1 MRRASNRNRIN
12 PGSKQGNRV
21 RCSQQLGFCK
31 RWVVAFQALGLWTML
46 AWQSSNAQEPTA
58 PPAKAREVAPGIFVP
73 KAAPQAIPSSDSA
86 KPPMELKKE
95 TEASPANKPGELSG
109 NPAEAGKKK
118 AAPTFKPSLKAKDV
132 ISASMRTN
140 TEARTFTLTVP
151 APRGQIVDRNG
162 YPLAQSQV
170 AYYAA
175 INFPLLKDATDKE
188 IARYALERVN
198 KANQVLGGDWDLQYN
213 TVLEHYR
220 ERRWLPL
227 VFSSP
232 LNEAQARKLKPELI
246 KGLMLHPIYL
256 RIYPQKNL
264 ASHIIGYVGRRPP
277 RRTGPVEDGESI
289 WPQAKGVDGLEE
301 VFDTDLT
308 GRPGK
313 INILFDSD
321 GTKLTEEMIQRP
333 KPGNTVVTALD
344 LEIQQL
350 AEEVLQENTKSGA
363 LVILDVRS
371 GDVLAMASWPQYDP
385 NIFIPA
391 ISQEDY
397 TKLQNDPTNPL
408 YARAFRGAYPPAS
421 TFKTVVALA
430 ALEAGSVTEQTLFPC
445 PTSLAIGDRVFRNWN
460 KNGEGSMNV
469 VGALTRSCNTW
480 FYQAA
485 LQTGAAPVFEMA
497 QRLGFGKAT
506 GLPLPAEAK
515 GFVPTDRWSREKYGN
530 PLLSGDLAN
539 MAIGQGTVL
548 TSPLQVAQAMAA
560 IGSRKRVVQPRL
572 VMQVQDINDSVTRTF
587 RVRERIP
594 LNINPYN
601 MELVVQGMVDV
612 VNADNGTARR
622 ARNEHITVAGKTGT
636 GQWKPAKEQNIAWF
650 AGFAPADYP
659 VFAFAAIYEGSPG
672 ETVGGGKN
680 AGPII
685 GEFFKKYLDDEQHL
699 AEVKNQAETI
709 ELALGDPTI
718 TRPQTGGSIFKGQS
732 GGGEAREVV
741 NETKNVKQESGG
753 ILKRLFRWGR

>member
-1 MRRASNRNRIN
+1 MNRGSQHDFVVQRSQHAGVGRHWVMAS
-12 PGSKQGNRV
+12 QT
-21 RCSQQLGFCK
+21 
-31 RWVVAFQALGLWTML
+31 LGLWGVL
-46 AWQSSNAQEPTA
+46 AWQSLNAQEPTA
-58 PPAKAREVAPGIFVP
+58 PPVKGREVAPGIFAP
-73 KAAPQAIPSSDSA
+73 AAAPQAIPSNAPATPEMDLDKGTEA
-86 KPPMELKKE
+86 KPENKPE
-95 TEASPANKPGELSG
+95 NKPGEAAGKQVES
-109 NPAEAGKKK
+109 GKKK
-118 AAPTFKPSLKAKDV
+118 AVPNFRPSLKAKDV
-132 ISASMRTN
+132 ISASMQTN

-162 YPLAQSQV
+162 YPLAQNRV
-170 AYYAA
+170 VYYAA
-175 INFPLLKDATDKE
+175 INFPLLEGATDKD
-188 IARYALERVN
+188 IARYALDRVN

-232 LNEAQARKLKPELI
+232 LDEAQARKLKPELI
-246 KGLMLHPIYL
+246 KGLMLHPIYM
-256 RIYPQKNL
+256 RTYPQKNL
-264 ASHIIGYVGRRPP
+264 ASHIIGYVGKSPP

-301 VFDTDLT
+301 VFDADLT

-313 INILFDSD
+313 INILFAAD

-350 AEEVLQENTKSGA
+350 AEEVLQEKTKSGA

-397 TKLQNDPTNPL
+397 SKLQNDPTNPL

-421 TFKTVVALA
+421 TFKAIVALA
-430 ALEAGSVTEQTLFPC
+430 ALEAGSITEQTLFPC
-445 PTSLAIGDRVFRNWN
+445 PTSLAIGDRVFNNWN
-460 KNGEGSMNV
+460 KKGEGSMNV

-506 GLPLPAEAK
+506 GLPLPAEAA

-530 PLLSGDLAN
+530 PLLAGDLAN

-548 TSPLQVAQAMAA
+548 SSPLQVAQAMAA

-612 VNADNGTARR
+612 VNADNGTARL

-636 GQWKPAKEQNIAWF
+636 GQWKPAKEQNVAWF

-672 ETVGGGKN
+672 ETIGGGKN

-699 AEVKNQAETI
+699 AAMKSQAETI
-709 ELALGDPTI
+709 ELALGDPAVA
-718 TRPQTGGSIFKGQS
+718 RPQTGGSIFKGQGAESEARKEVNEEKETEQAS
-732 GGGEAREVV
+732 GGG
-741 NETKNVKQESGG
+741 GL
-753 ILKRLFRWGR
+753 LKRLFRWGR

>member
-1 MRRASNRNRIN
+1 MDPGTKQRIFVGGGQAAYFCRRRA
-12 PGSKQGNRV
+12 
-21 RCSQQLGFCK
+21 
-31 RWVVAFQALGLWTML
+31 VAPLVLAGWLAVGL
-46 AWQSSNAQEPTA
+46 ADVGAQEETSEPAAIA
-58 PPAKAREVAPGIFVP
+58 PEPAAGVLDPATKPRASQADDSAGQGMATRQEPE
-73 KAAPQAIPSSDSA
+73 AAPDNRPDEAAGKPARDSA
-86 KPPMELKKE
+86 
-95 TEASPANKPGELSG
+95 
-109 NPAEAGKKK
+109 KK
-118 AAPTFKPSLKAKDV
+118 AAPMFRPSLRAKDV
-132 ISASMRTN
+132 ISASMQTN

-162 YPLAQSQV
+162 YPLAQSRV

-175 INFPLLKDATDKE
+175 INFPLLEGATDKDV
-188 IARYALERVN
+188 ARYALERVN

-232 LNEAQARKLKPELI
+232 LDEAQARKLKPELI
-246 KGLMLHPIYL
+246 KGLMLHPVYL
-256 RIYPQKNL
+256 RSYPQKNL
-264 ASHIIGYVGRRPP
+264 ASHIVGYVGRRPP

-301 VFDTDLT
+301 VFDADLT

-313 INILFDSD
+313 INILFGAD

-333 KPGNTVVTALD
+333 RPGNTVVTALD

-350 AEEVLQENTKSGA
+350 AEEVLQEKTKSGA
-363 LVILDVRS
+363 LVILDVRT
-371 GDVLAMASWPQYDP
+371 GDVLAMASWPQFDP

-421 TFKTVVALA
+421 VFKVVVSLA

-460 KNGEGSMNV
+460 KKGEGSMNV

-485 LQTGAAPVFEMA
+485 LKTGAAPVFEMA

-548 TSPLQVAQAMAA
+548 ASPLQVAQAMAA

-572 VMQVQDINDSVTRTF
+572 VQQVQDINDSVTRTF

-594 LNINPYN
+594 LNIDPYN

-612 VNADNGTARR
+612 VNAGNGTARR

-672 ETVGGGKN
+672 EAVGGGKN

-685 GEFFKKYLDDEQHL
+685 GEFFKRYLDDEEHL
-699 AEVKNQAETI
+699 AEVKSQAETI
-709 ELALGDPTI
+709 ELALGDPAI
-718 TRPQTGGSIFKGQS
+718 TRPQTGGPIFKGQS
-732 GGGEAREVV
+732 AESKVRKAV
-741 NETKNVKQESGG
+741 NEEKDIEQESSGG
-753 ILKRLFRWGR
+753 LLKRLFRWGQ